1 MLTKSD
7 GTTDTEV
14 AGVPP
19 AVEIRGLSKRYKL
32 YPSARHQ
39 LFDLLGLYRFAAKQP
54 EFPDFQAIEKLD
66 LSINRGDRVGII
78 GRNGAGKTTLLKLI
92 SGTLE
97 PTLGTISVNGDIQAL
112 MQIGIGFHP
121 EFNGLENIRASLLY
135 SGLDREEREAAEADI
150 IEFCELGDFLQQPL
164 KTYSLG
170 MQSRLQ
176 FACATAIKPDILII
190 DEILGAG
197 DAYFAAKSALRMERL
212 TGSGCTLILV
222 SHSMGQ
228 VMQFCDQVIWIE
240 QGQIAARGEARE
252 VVNRY
257 ERFIHELRRKAK
269 ITEADDLANA
279 GQSDWLRERT
289 LEALRMTQS
298 LTNEV
303 GESGGPSKEVDR
315 WPEDDSPIEI
325 VAVQTRDQA
334 GESCNLFEVG
344 KPISFEITIRALTA
358 GTFPCRY
365 CIVIFT
371 ADGRLVARHVS
382 GWFSHTLAADE
393 TRTAELRYEAV
404 LLGTGD
410 YFYSAAVY
418 ERLNLRNMTEYR
430 WYDLHARAFD
440 FSIAEHS
447 VDPVSLVH
455 HPNQWSLVDAPPSE
469 TEKLTGADY
478 G

>member
-7 GTTDTEV
+7 GIVDSDR
-14 AGVPP
+14 AGAQP
-19 AVEIRGLSKRYKL
+19 AVQARSVSKLYKL

-39 LFDLLGLYRFAAKQP
+39 LFDLLGLYNLAAKWRPQFP
-54 EFPDFQAIEKLD
+54 EFSALDGID
-66 LSINRGDRVGII
+66 LSISPGDRIGII

-97 PTLGTISVNGDIQAL
+97 PTAGTIDVRGEIQAL
-112 MQIGIGFHP
+112 MQVGIGFHP

-135 SGLDREEREAAEADI
+135 SELDTNQRKAAEADI
-150 IEFCELGDFLQQPL
+150 IEFCELGDFLTQPL

-176 FACATAIKPDILII
+176 FACATAIKPEVLII

-228 VMQFCDQVIWIE
+228 IMQFCDQVVWIE
-240 QGQIAARGEARE
+240 QGKIAAKGRARD

-279 GQSDWLRERT
+279 RTSEWLKEKT
-289 LEALRMTQS
+289 LEALHVSQS
-298 LTNEV
+298 H
-303 GESGGPSKEVDR
+303 GDDAGGAPSKQLNR
-315 WPEDDSPIEI
+315 WPEEDSPVEI
-325 VAVQTRDQA
+325 MSVRTRDQS
-334 GESCNLFEVG
+334 GEASNLFEVG
-344 KPISFEITIRALTA
+344 KPIIFEIAIRALGD

-371 ADGRLVARHVS
+371 ADGRLVTRHVS
-382 GWFSHTLAADE
+382 GWFTHTMATNEERVAQ
-393 TRTAELRYEAV
+393 LRYDAA

-410 YFYSAAVY
+410 YVFSAAVY
-418 ERLNLRNMTEYR
+418 ERLNLRNMSEYR

-440 FSIAEHS
+440 FSVAEHAT
-447 VDPVSLVH
+447 DPVSLFH
-455 HPNQWSLVDAPPSE
+455 HPNQWSLVDAPSTESE
-469 TEKLTGADY
+469 THVGTDCR
-478 G
+478 